1 MNIFAII
8 LLIAV
13 IAASILLCIKHEEK
27 ETEKIYELF
36 QKGAILRHY
45 EVTGHAFKNEKL
57 ICEEVVLDRKG
68 KYVLLQCGKNSP
80 YEDNINLIVEYS
92 DKVELIWDGK
102 VIATFGC
109 NC

>member
-1 MNIFAII
+1 MGNFVII

-13 IAASILLCIKHEEK
+13 IIVSFLLWKHYNEK

-36 QKGAILRHY
+36 QKGVILRHY

-57 ICEEVVLDRKG
+57 ICETVVLDRKG

-80 YEDNINLIVEYS
+80 YEDNIDLIVKYS

-102 VIATFGC
+102 VIATFGI